1 MLCGLPL
8 VQQAAIGNCLSFDP
22 FPFDKKGHLFTL
34 HKKGTQNQCIKE
46 AGRAGNRVW
55 VQLGYNAKAD
65 IMPDMSS
72 HCSI

>member
-22 FPFDKKGHLFTL
+22 FPSIKKVTCSL

-46 AGRAGNRVW
+46 AGRAGHRVW